1 MVVCRHLAALLI
13 ATVICSSTA
22 FAQTTSMFGQSSARS
37 GSTSSRSTASGGFS
51 SFSSTR
57 QQTGTGTSMQSGFG
71 QTQTGRT
78 GTGTSGFG
86 QQTAGSGRQGLVG
99 RTDTSGRFV
108 GSANAGQQ
116 NFSTGSNALGQQ
128 FGARSR
134 GLNRQSN
141 LFGGMGDDAFGGGN
155 SGTNASGYR
164 VPIPQQKV
172 AFDYRDRPAP
182 EVSQRLA
189 TQLDKASQRLAIRGV
204 ALSVEEGTVTLRG
217 TVKSE
222 GDRRLA
228 EQLVRLEPGV
238 RSVVNEL
245 EVAP

>member
-1 MVVCRHLAALLI
+1 MVTFRRVAALLI
-13 ATVICSSTA
+13 AIVACSSNA
-22 FAQTTSMFGQSSARS
+22 SAQTTSMFGQSSART

-51 SFSSTR
+51 SFNSTR

-71 QTQTGRT
+71 QSQTGR
-78 GTGTSGFG
+78 TGTSGFG
-86 QQTAGSGRQGLVG
+86 QQTAGTNRQGLVG

-116 NFSTGSNALGQQ
+116 NFSTGTNALGQQ

-141 LFGGMGDDAFGGGN
+141 LFGGMGGDEFGGGN

-182 EVSQRLA
+182 EVSQRLS
-189 TQLDKASQRLAIRGV
+189 TQLEKANQRLAIRGV

>member
-1 MVVCRHLAALLI
+1 MVTFRRVAALLI
-13 ATVICSSTA
+13 AIVACSSNA
-22 FAQTTSMFGQSSARS
+22 SAQTTSMFGQSSART

-51 SFSSTR
+51 SFNSTR

-71 QTQTGRT
+71 QSQTGR
-78 GTGTSGFG
+78 TGTSGFG
-86 QQTAGSGRQGLVG
+86 QQTAGTNRQGLVG

-116 NFSTGSNALGQQ
+116 NFSTGTNALGQQ

-134 GLNRQSN
+134 GLNNRQSN
-141 LFGGMGDDAFGGGN
+141 LFGGMGDDGFGGGN
-155 SGTNASGYR
+155 TGTTTSRYR
-164 VPIPQQKV
+164 APIPQQKV

-182 EVSQRLA
+182 EVSQRLS
-189 TQLDKASQRLAIRGV
+189 TQFEKASQRLAIRGV
-204 ALSVEEGTVTLRG
+204 ALSVEDGTVTLRG